1 MGMQTDVKQAHL
13 NGSGFFVKG
22 RNRVKGISMVG
33 SGAAD
38 GILVLFD
45 AAAAPVTAS
54 VTYGRSG
61 TTVTV
66 AKTSH
71 GLVSGD
77 VIGIHFANGTG
88 GSATDGTYTVTRIDA
103 NSFSITDINSGTITG
118 SPAAI
123 YAVGRWLIT
132 YEVDNTDVFQNAP
145 FIPGEGVLATTA
157 VYGYMS
163 NIQAAQ
169 IYYG

>member
-1 MGMQTDVKQAHL
+1 MQTDVKQAHH